1 MIQVSLSFVF
11 IDQFYH
17 RYFTNDVLTKEYT
30 LQYGFTDANAFKSSF
45 RNSSDL
51 AHYDGV
57 PKVVDCKGCKV
68 SFFTKQ
74 NTNDFPI
81 LFDV

>member
-1 MIQVSLSFVF
+1 MRSFS
-11 IDQFYH
+11 H

-30 LQYGFTDANAFKSSF
+30 LQFGFTDAKAFKSSF

-68 SFFTKQ
+68 RFSKIPTYFIKMYHIF
-74 NTNDFPI
+74 
-81 LFDV
+81 V